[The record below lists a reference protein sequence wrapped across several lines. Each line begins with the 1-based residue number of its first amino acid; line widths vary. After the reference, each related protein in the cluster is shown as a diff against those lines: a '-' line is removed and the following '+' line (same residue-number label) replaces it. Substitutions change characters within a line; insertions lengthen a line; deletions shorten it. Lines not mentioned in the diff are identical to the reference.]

1 VQGLA
6 SVLVVAVALR
16 FDRCNRRM
24 MQYEGDTNWKK
35 KAGIAFAHLR
45 TRLWTAVSRPLTLFT

>member
-1 VQGLA
+1 MQGLA
-6 SVLVVAVALR
+6 SVLVIAVGMR
-16 FDRCNRRM
+16 FDRFNRKM
-24 MQYEGDTNWKK
+24 MQYEEDTNWKK